1 MKLHHLTLALGLTA
15 LLGACDQLPLTPKDQ
30 NTPASATVSDT
41 SPVVAT
47 VNGTPITQRM
57 FALYQQQRHSRR
69 PSDPTSQDR
78 DAVLDEIINLEL
90 ARQAGVQEGLDQKP
104 DVLLQIDQQRRAVIA
119 AAAIQHQ
126 LQANPVSDADL
137 KKIYDD
143 NVGDGKEYKARHIL
157 VEDQQQARDLI
168 AELDKGADFSEL
180 AKQHSTGPSGK
191 TGGELGW
198 FSASQMVKPF
208 SAALADMEKGSYSKE
223 PVQTQFGW
231 HVIILDDT
239 RESTVPSFE
248 QVKTQLQMMA
258 QNQRVQDYVA
268 SLRSNASIEILQPS
282 APAAADTAP
291 APAAEDTTPAPA
303 AEDTTPA
310 PAAEDSAP
318 AEGAGDTTGGSSAAQ

>member
-15 LLGACDQLPLTPKDQ
+15 LISGCDQIPLGSKQETSAA
-30 NTPASATVSDT
+30 PASDT
-41 SPVVAT
+41 SAVVAT
-47 VNGTPITQRM
+47 VNGTPITEQGL
-57 FALYQQQRHSRR
+57 AVYQQQRHSRR
-69 PSDPTSQDR
+69 PNDPASQDR
-78 DAVLDEIINLEL
+78 DAVLEELINLEL

-104 DVLLQIDQQRRAVIA
+104 DIAVQIDQQRRAVIA

-126 LQANPVSDADL
+126 LQVNPVSDEEL
-137 KKIYDD
+137 KKLYDD

-157 VEDQQQARDLI
+157 VEDQQKARDLI
-168 AELDKGADFSEL
+168 VELDEGADFSEL

-208 SAALADMEKGSYSKE
+208 SDALAGMEKGTYTKE

-231 HVIILDDT
+231 HVIILDDS

-248 QVKTQLQMMA
+248 QVKPQLKMMA

-268 SLRSNASIEILQPS
+268 SLRSNATIDIVQTS

-291 APAAEDTTPAPA
+291 AAAAPDSAAEQ
-303 AEDTTPA
+303 
-310 PAAEDSAP
+310 
-318 AEGAGDTTGGSSAAQ
+318 GAGATTGDAGTAE

>member
-15 LLGACDQLPLTPKDQ
+15 LISGCDQIPVGSSQDT
-30 NTPASATVSDT
+30 SAAPVSDT
-41 SPVVAT
+41 SAGVAT
-47 VNGTPITQRM
+47 VNGTPITEQGL
-57 FALYQQQRHSRR
+57 AVYQQQRHSRR
-69 PSDPTSQDR
+69 PNDPASQDR
-78 DAVLDEIINLEL
+78 EAVLEELINLEL
-90 ARQAGVQEGLDQKP
+90 ARQAGVEQGLDEKP
-104 DVLLQIDQQRRAVIA
+104 DIALQIDQQRRAVVA

-126 LQANPVSDADL
+126 LQVNPVSDEEL
-137 KKIYDD
+137 KKLYDD

-168 AELDKGADFSEL
+168 VELDGGGDFSEL

-198 FSASQMVKPF
+198 FSAGQMVKPF
-208 SAALADMEKGSYSKE
+208 SDALADMEKGTYTKE

-231 HVIILDDT
+231 HVIILDDS

-248 QVKTQLQMMA
+248 QVKPQLKMMA

-268 SLRSNASIEILQPS
+268 SLRSEATIDIVQTA

-291 APAAEDTTPAPA
+291 AASAPETAAAPGGDAAGETGAAE
-303 AEDTTPA
+303 
-310 PAAEDSAP
+310 
-318 AEGAGDTTGGSSAAQ
+318 